1 MADRCRTRPG
11 VGMMN
16 FRVGIIGAGR
26 MGKERSRA
34 VQLLGGN
41 ITAVCDVDLE
51 RAIQLAKPCRALAT
65 DRTEDLDIPS
75 LDALFVCTP
84 PALRDP
90 VETALR
96 AQVPVFV
103 EKPLALSADHCVP
116 LLEALRRHETIN
128 AVGYMNRYR
137 ATVSMAQE
145 RIARNTPVGVSFQ
158 WFASR
163 YRVPWWLDPA
173 QSGGPINE
181 QCTHYID
188 MCRFLIGEISE
199 VHAFVRYLPDV
210 AEVEGSAAITLRF
223 ENGLLG
229 TGLYSCEASQKQM
242 TFEVFLPDKS
252 VRLEGWALSLPGHS
266 GDEDIFLRETK
277 AFFDAILSGDRS
289 KVLSDFDSAMRTQC
303 VIDAIRR
310 SIRSGNRE
318 RVLQPEEVAVY
329 T

>member
-1 MADRCRTRPG
+1 
-11 VGMMN
+11 MN

-26 MGKERSRA
+26 MGKERLRS
-34 VQLLGGN
+34 VQLLGGK
-41 ITAVCDVDLE
+41 IAAVCDVDLE
-51 RAIQLAKPCRALAT
+51 RALQLAKSCGALAT

-84 PALRDP
+84 PALRGP

-96 AQVPVFV
+96 AQVPVLV
-103 EKPLALSADHCVP
+103 EKPLALNADHCVP
-116 LLEALRRHETIN
+116 LLELLRCHKTIN

-137 ATVSMAQE
+137 ATVSIARE
-145 RIARNTPVGVSFQ
+145 RIARKTPIGVAFQ

-163 YRVPWWLDPA
+163 YRVPWWLDPV
-173 QSGGPINE
+173 QSGGPLNE

-188 MCRFLIGEISE
+188 MCRFLMGEISE
-199 VHAFVRYLPDV
+199 VQAFVRYLPDV
-210 AEVEGSAAITLRF
+210 AEVEGAAAISLRF
-223 ENGLLG
+223 ESGVLG

-242 TFEVFLPDKS
+242 AFEVFLPDKS
-252 VRLEGWALSLPGHS
+252 VRLEGWALSLAGHS
-266 GDEDIFLRETK
+266 EEEDIFLRETK
-277 AFFDAILSGDRS
+277 IFFDAILSGNRS